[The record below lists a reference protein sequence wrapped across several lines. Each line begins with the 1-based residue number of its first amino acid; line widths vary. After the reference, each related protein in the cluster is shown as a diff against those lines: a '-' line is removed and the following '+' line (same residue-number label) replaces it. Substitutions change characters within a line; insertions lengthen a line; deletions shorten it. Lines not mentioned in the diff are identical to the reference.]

1 MNASRRTRSKIG
13 AALVGASA
21 ALAAVFLVAIQ
32 VERGGGETVMS
43 DPGSF
48 TVPATTTMT
57 TGATTSTSP
66 GQPSVSASIAAPQIT
81 TTPPTSSSPG

>member
-1 MNASRRTRSKIG
+1 MNVSRRTRSKG
-13 AALVGASA
+13 VAALVAASA
-21 ALAAVFLVAIQ
+21 ASAAVFLVAIQ

-48 TVPATTTMT
+48 TVPATNTMT

-66 GQPSVSASIAAPQIT
+66 GQPSVSASVASPQIT
-81 TTPPTSSSPG
+81 TTPTSAAPG

>member
-1 MNASRRTRSKIG
+1 MNASRQTRSKVV
-13 AALVGASA
+13 AALVSASA
-21 ALAAVFLVAIQ
+21 VVAGVFLVAIQ

-48 TVPATTTMT
+48 TVPATNTMT

-66 GQPSVSASIAAPQIT
+66 GQPSVSASVATPQIT
-81 TTPPTSSSPG
+81 TTPTSAASG

>member
-1 MNASRRTRSKIG
+1 MDASRQTRSKIV

-21 ALAAVFLVAIQ
+21 ALAGVFLVAIQ
-32 VERGGGETVMS
+32 VERGGESVVS

-48 TVPATTTMT
+48 TAPATNTMT

-66 GQPSVSASIAAPQIT
+66 GQPSVVPSVAAPQIT
-81 TTPPTSSSPG
+81 TTPTSAEPG